1 MAERYAGVDL
11 DGRELGTTG
20 PSNKSALA
28 RKLET
33 RTRYSNSD
41 GELRFADV
49 GAAARDTYHR
59 LDSNER
65 HTYAVITISL

>member
-1 MAERYAGVDL
+1 MAEHYAGVDL

-28 RKLET
+28 RKPET

-41 GELRFADV
+41 GEVRFANV

-59 LDSNER
+59 LDSSER
-65 HTYAVITISL
+65 HTYDVLTVSL